1 MLLVILQSSCVNNVL
16 AMCAHHYDHDYFLAQ
31 KGDYGNNAVR
41 YLDLVTRMVTT
52 LSGTGSSGHADGD
65 HLSASFNGPS
75 GVALTADASMA
86 LISDTNSQL
95 IRRINVS
102 TAITTTLAGS
112 YAGYADGAGSLAQFN
127 IPVGIA
133 IDAPGVFA
141 LVVSEDFYFKVARC
155 LRYFLLVDKNAV

>member
-1 MLLVILQSSCVNNVL
+1 MIATPSYPLQS
-16 AMCAHHYDHDYFLAQ
+16 DF
-31 KGDYGNNAVR
+31 GNNAVR
-41 YLDLVTRMVTT
+41 YLDLVIRVVTT

-75 GVALTADASMA
+75 GVALSADASMA
-86 LISDTNSQL
+86 LIADTNSQL

-112 YAGYADGAGSLAQFN
+112 YGVSGYGDGAGSLAQFN

-141 LVVSEDFYFKVARC
+141 LVVSEDFEVAW
-155 LRYFLLVDKNAV
+155 FFALLSSCG